1 MTTKNNLENDIKMI
15 LQIHDE
21 LIFEVKEEI
30 QDKDVFN
37 TIDKLMEEN
46 DFDILLKVDKK
57 RSKNWG
63 DLKN

>member
-1 MTTKNNLENDIKMI
+1 
-15 LQIHDE
+15 
-21 LIFEVKEEI
+21 
-30 QDKDVFN
+30 
-37 TIDKLMEEN
+37 MEEN